1 MSSTCQ
7 VCGLFSPLN
16 LRFSSPQNFADYQAW
31 QAHAMD
37 NQKPTYSRLVPIPG
51 SPDRSIHPFSAKR
64 HQKKF
69 FERKISSHRKAP
81 RPITLEL
88 GIVCRSVFARSL
100 SRSKTNTLFS
110 CHAYS
115 HCHRHH
121 RSSRLRIPV
130 KIKWLH
136 IMPPRSCDGLRRR
149 RVNLLFGIDR
159 LCRNWRI
166 ADTSNCSCYALP
178 CIGLIGW

>member
-16 LRFSSPQNFADYQAW
+16 LRFSSPQNLADYQAW

-37 NQKPTYSRLVPIPG
+37 NRKPTNSRLVPIPG

-64 HQKKF
+64 HQKKI

-130 KIKWLH
+130 KSKWLH

-159 LCRNWRI
+159 LRRNWRI